1 MADRRQPWRSA
12 LGRSDRH
19 RRTREGCRRRH
30 GDPGVPRR
38 ARRDAHAQVRAGRRQ
53 HDRTGPRVGEDPR
66 ADSDSPGIIG
76 DMTVATD
83 LVSEIQA
90 LKAKRHAAILAHNY
104 QIPPIQDLADV
115 VADSLQMARRA
126 TELDA
131 PLLVI
136 CGVHFMA
143 ETAAI
148 ANPGKRVLIPD
159 PDAGC
164 SLAATIQA
172 ADVRAWRTE
181 HPDGLVV
188 AYVNTSADVK
198 AEADYCCTSGNA
210 VAVIRALPPDVP
222 VLFLPD
228 VFLGNYLRTVTG
240 RQLDV
245 WMGECHVHA
254 GLTREALEQRR
265 VEYPDAEFLVHPECG
280 CVTSAM
286 YYAETEGDVAGGR
299 TQIVSTEQ
307 MMRRARVSP
316 ARRFVVATE
325 TGVLHRLR
333 RENPGKEFVAARE
346 GAECRYMKQITLE
359 NLRDS
364 LRDLQYEVTVAP
376 EIAVRARRAIDRMLA
391 IG

>member
-1 MADRRQPWRSA
+1 MGFSTQAA
-12 LGRSDRH
+12 V
-19 RRTREGCRRRH
+19 TR
-30 GDPGVPRR
+30 
-38 ARRDAHAQVRAGRRQ
+38 
-53 HDRTGPRVGEDPR
+53 
-66 ADSDSPGIIG
+66 
-76 DMTVATD
+76 D
-83 LVSEIQA
+83 LVAEIDA
-90 LKAKRHAAILAHNY
+90 LRRERRAAILAHNY
-104 QIPPIQDLADV
+104 QRPEIQDLADL

-131 PLLVI
+131 PVLVI

-148 ANPGKRVLIPD
+148 ANPDKLVLIPD
-159 PDAGC
+159 PTAGC

-172 ADVRAWRTE
+172 ADVRAWRAM

-188 AYVNTSADVK
+188 AYVNTAADVK

-228 VFLGNYLRTVTG
+228 MFLGNYLRRVTG
-240 RQLDV
+240 RAIEV
-245 WMGECHVHA
+245 WLGECHVHA
-254 GLTREALEQRR
+254 GLTRENLAERR
-265 VEYPDAEFLVHPECG
+265 AEYPDAEFLVHPECG

-286 YYAETEGDVAGGR
+286 YYAETEGDVAAGR

-307 MMRRARVSP
+307 MMRRARVSR

-333 RENPGKEFVAARE
+333 RENPTKQFIAARE
-346 GAECRYMKQITLE
+346 AAECRYMKQITLH
-359 NLRDS
+359 NLRDA
-364 LRDLQYEVTVAP
+364 LRDLKYEVTVQPDVA
-376 EIAVRARRAIDRMLA
+376 ARARRAIDRMLA

>member
-1 MADRRQPWRSA
+1 MGASTLTSP
-12 LGRSDRH
+12 
-19 RRTREGCRRRH
+19 TRELRAEIDELRITRR
-30 GDPGVPRR
+30 
-38 ARRDAHAQVRAGRRQ
+38 
-53 HDRTGPRVGEDPR
+53 
-66 ADSDSPGIIG
+66 
-76 DMTVATD
+76 
-83 LVSEIQA
+83 
-90 LKAKRHAAILAHNY
+90 AAILAHNY
-104 QIPPIQDLADV
+104 QRPEIQDLADV

-131 PLLVI
+131 PILVI

-148 ANPGKRVLIPD
+148 ANPDKRILIPD
-159 PDAGC
+159 RTAGC

-172 ADVRAWRTE
+172 ADVRAWRAV
-181 HPDGLVV
+181 HPDGVVV
-188 AYVNTSADVK
+188 AYVNTAADVK

-222 VLFLPD
+222 ALFLPD
-228 VFLGNYLRTVTG
+228 VFLGNYLRKVTG

-254 GLTREALEQRR
+254 GLTRETLEQRR
-265 VEYPDAEFLVHPECG
+265 VEYPEAEFLVHPECG

-286 YYAETEGDVAGGR
+286 YYAETEGDVAAGR
-299 TQIVSTEQ
+299 TRIVSTEQ

-364 LRDLQYEVTVAP
+364 LRDLQYDVTVAP
-376 EIAVRARRAIDRMLA
+376 DIAVRARRAIDRMLA